1 MSTQDQQDQHE
12 EIGHESFRDRHSSI
26 TEEGKRKW
34 SYALQPKGKLYQY
47 RTWLSYF
54 YLLLFFTLPFIKL
67 DGNPMF
73 QFNFPEG
80 EFIFFGTLFTPQDF
94 IMFGIGMLIF
104 ILFIIIFTLI
114 YGRIFCGWVCPQTIF
129 MEMVFRKI
137 EYLIEGDGNKQ
148 RINNKK
154 AWTTELYIRKT
165 IKHIIF
171 LAISFAISNTFLAYI
186 IGVDSLFKIMQ
197 EPVSAHLVGFIAIFF
212 FTMAFYVVYAF
223 VREIVCTVIC
233 PYGRLQG
240 VLLDKN
246 SIIVAYNYL
255 RGEPRNKKK
264 TAENAGD
271 CIDCGMCVN
280 VCPTNI
286 DIRNGTQL
294 ECINCTACIDACNM
308 MMKKVG
314 KEPELIT
321 FASENGIAS
330 GKKFEFTY
338 RIKSYTAVL
347 GILMVLLTILI
358 ITRTT
363 FDATIMR
370 VPGQSIQE
378 NADGTISNL
387 YRIKVTNKSNK
398 ALPYHLVASD
408 PQIKIE
414 RIGIPLDS
422 LKGRQLTEETFFIK
436 VLPANIH
443 KRKMKYEIK
452 LMSGNKVMETKTA
465 TFISEF

>member
-1 MSTQDQQDQHE
+1 MSVN
-12 EIGHESFRDRHSSI
+12 EIGDEEFRNRHSTI
-26 TEEGKRKW
+26 DVEGKRNW
-34 SYALQPKGKLYQY
+34 VYAIQPKGILYKY
-47 RTWLSYF
+47 RSWLSYF
-54 YLLLFFTLPFIKL
+54 YLILFVSLPFIKL

-73 QFNFPEG
+73 QFNFLEG

-114 YGRIFCGWVCPQTIF
+114 YGRIFCGWICPQTIF

-137 EYLIEGDGNKQ
+137 EYWIEGNGNKQ
-148 RINNKK
+148 KLNNSKN
-154 AWTTELYIRKT
+154 WTTELYIRKT

-171 LAISFAISNTFLAYI
+171 LAISFGISNIFLSYI
-186 IGVDSLFKIMQ
+186 IGVDQLYQMIR
-197 EPVSAHLVGFIAIFF
+197 EPVSIHLVGFVTMIFF
-212 FTMAFYVVYAF
+212 TLAFYAVYAF
-223 VREIVCTVIC
+223 IREIVCTVIC

-255 RGEPRNKKK
+255 RGEPRDKKK
-264 TAENAGD
+264 DNDGAGD

-308 MMKKVG
+308 MMKNVG
-314 KEPELIT
+314 RPPELIT
-321 FASENGIAS
+321 FASENSIAT

-338 RIKSYTAVL
+338 RIKSYTALL

-358 ITRTT
+358 VTRTT
-363 FDATIMR
+363 FDSTIMR
-370 VPGQSIQE
+370 VPGQTLQE
-378 NADGTISNL
+378 NVDGTISNL

-398 ALPYHLVASD
+398 TLAYQMVATN
-408 PQIKIE
+408 PFVKIE
-414 RIGIPLDS
+414 RIGVRIDS
-422 LKGRQLTEETFFIK
+422 LRGRQLAEETFFLKI
-436 VLPANIH
+436 LPSNVN
-443 KRKMKYEIK
+443 KRKVDFEIL
-452 LMSGNKVMETKTA
+452 LMNGDKVMEKKSA
-465 TFISEF
+465 IFISEY

>member
-1 MSTQDQQDQHE
+1 MSE
-12 EIGHESFRDRHSSI
+12 YEIGDEEFRNRHSTI
-26 TEEGKRKW
+26 NVEGKRNW
-34 SYALQPKGKLYQY
+34 VYAIQPKGKLYQY

-54 YLLLFFTLPFIKL
+54 YLLLFVSLPFIKL

-80 EFIFFGTLFTPQDF
+80 EFIFFGVLFTPQDF

-104 ILFIIIFTLI
+104 ILFIIIFTLV
-114 YGRIFCGWVCPQTIF
+114 YGRIFCGWICPQTIF

-137 EYLIEGDGNKQ
+137 EYWIEGNGNKQ
-148 RINNKK
+148 KLNDRKK
-154 AWTTELYIRKT
+154 WTTEIYVRKT

-171 LAISFAISNTFLAYI
+171 LAISFGISNIFLSYI
-186 IGVDSLFKIMQ
+186 IGVDQLYDMMR
-197 EPVSAHLVGFIAIFF
+197 EPVSMHVIGFVTMIFF
-212 FTMAFYVVYAF
+212 TLAFYAVYAF
-223 VREIVCTVIC
+223 IREIVCTVIC

-255 RGEPRNKKK
+255 RGEPRDKKK
-264 TAENAGD
+264 DNKSAGD

-308 MMKKVG
+308 MMKNVG
-314 KEPELIT
+314 KPPELIT
-321 FASENGIAS
+321 FASENSIAT
-330 GKKFEFTY
+330 GRKFEFTY
-338 RIKSYTAVL
+338 RIKLYTSVL
-347 GILMVLLTILI
+347 GILMVMLTILI

-363 FDATIMR
+363 FDSTIMR
-370 VPGQSIQE
+370 VPGQTLQE

-398 ALPYHLVASD
+398 TLAYQMVVTNPAV
-408 PQIKIE
+408 KIV
-414 RIGIPLDS
+414 RIGAPLDS
-422 LKGRQLTEETFFIK
+422 LKGRQLAEETFFLK
-436 VLPANIH
+436 VLPENVN
-443 KRKMKYEIK
+443 KRKVDFEIL
-452 LMSGNKVMETKTA
+452 LMSGDKLMEKKSA
-465 TFISEF
+465 IFISEY

>member
-1 MSTQDQQDQHE
+1 MSE
-12 EIGHESFRDRHSSI
+12 YEIGDEEFRNRHSTI
-26 TEEGKRKW
+26 NVEGKRNW
-34 SYALQPKGKLYQY
+34 VYAIRPKGKLYQY

-54 YLLLFFTLPFIKL
+54 YLLLFVSLPFIKL

-80 EFIFFGTLFTPQDF
+80 EFIFFGVLFTPQDF

-104 ILFIIIFTLI
+104 ILFIIIFTLV
-114 YGRIFCGWVCPQTIF
+114 YGRIFCGWICPQTIF

-137 EYLIEGDGNKQ
+137 EYWIEGNGNKQ
-148 RINNKK
+148 KLNERKK
-154 AWTTELYIRKT
+154 WTTEIYVRKT

-171 LAISFAISNTFLAYI
+171 LAISFGISNIFLSYI
-186 IGVDSLFKIMQ
+186 IGVDQLYNMMR
-197 EPVSAHLVGFIAIFF
+197 EPVSMHVIGFVTMIFF
-212 FTMAFYVVYAF
+212 TLAFYAVYAF
-223 VREIVCTVIC
+223 IREIVCTVIC

-255 RGEPRNKKK
+255 RGEPRDKKK
-264 TAENAGD
+264 DNKSAGD

-308 MMKKVG
+308 MMKNVG
-314 KEPELIT
+314 KPPELIT
-321 FASENGIAS
+321 FASENNIAT
-330 GKKFEFTY
+330 GRKFEFTY
-338 RIKSYTAVL
+338 RIKLYTSVL
-347 GILMVLLTILI
+347 GILMVLLAILI

-363 FDATIMR
+363 FDSTIMR
-370 VPGQSIQE
+370 VPGQTLQE

-398 ALPYHLVASD
+398 TLAYQMVATN
-408 PQIKIE
+408 PAVKIV
-414 RIGIPLDS
+414 RIGAPLDS
-422 LKGRQLTEETFFIK
+422 LKGRQLAEETFFLK
-436 VLPANIH
+436 VLPENVN
-443 KRKMKYEIK
+443 KRKVDFEIL
-452 LMSGNKVMETKTA
+452 LMNGNKVMEKKSA
-465 TFISEF
+465 IFISEY

>member
-1 MSTQDQQDQHE
+1 MSE
-12 EIGHESFRDRHSSI
+12 EVVSEEFRNRHSTI
-26 TEEGKRKW
+26 NKEGKRNW
-34 SYALQPKGKLYQY
+34 IYALQPKGKLYQY

-54 YLLLFFTLPFIKL
+54 YLILFVSLPFIKI

-80 EFIFFGTLFTPQDF
+80 EFTFFGALFTPQDF

-114 YGRIFCGWVCPQTIF
+114 YGRIFCGWICPQTIF

-137 EYLIEGDGNKQ
+137 EYFIEGDGNKQ
-148 RINNKK
+148 KLNNRKE
-154 AWTTELYIRKT
+154 WTTEIYVRKT
-165 IKHIIF
+165 IKHIVF
-171 LAISFAISNTFLAYI
+171 LAISFAISNIFLAYI
-186 IGVDSLFKIMQ
+186 LGVDGVFHIMR
-197 EPVSAHLVGFIAIFF
+197 EPISNHVVGFIAMVF
-212 FTMAFYVVYAF
+212 FTLAFYVVYAF

-246 SIIVAYNYL
+246 SILVAYNYL

-264 TAENAGD
+264 ATEGAGD

-308 MMKKVG
+308 MMKSVG
-314 KEPELIT
+314 RPPELIT
-321 FASENGIAS
+321 FASENSIAS
-330 GKKFEFTY
+330 GKQFEFTY

-347 GILMVLLTILI
+347 GILMILLTVLV

-370 VPGQSIQE
+370 VPGQTLQE

-387 YRIKVTNKSNK
+387 YRIKVTNKSNSTL
-398 ALPYHLVASD
+398 AYHLVATD
-408 PQIKIE
+408 PSVKIE
-414 RIGIPLDS
+414 RIGMPLDS
-422 LKGRQLTEETFFIK
+422 LKGRQLTEETFFLK
-436 VLPANIH
+436 VLPANVK
-443 KRKMKYEIK
+443 KRKVDFEIK
-452 LMSGNKVMETKTA
+452 LMSGTKVMETKKA
-465 TFISEF
+465 IFISEY

>member
-1 MSTQDQQDQHE
+1 MSE
-12 EIGHESFRDRHSSI
+12 YEIGDEEFRNRHSTI
-26 TEEGKRKW
+26 NVEGKRNW
-34 SYALQPKGKLYQY
+34 VYAIQPKGKLYQY

-54 YLLLFFTLPFIKL
+54 YLLLFVSLPFIKL

-80 EFIFFGTLFTPQDF
+80 EFIFFGVLFTPQDF

-104 ILFIIIFTLI
+104 ILFIIIFTLV
-114 YGRIFCGWVCPQTIF
+114 YGRIFCGWICPQTIF

-137 EYLIEGDGNKQ
+137 EYWIEGNGNKQ
-148 RINNKK
+148 KLNDRKK
-154 AWTTELYIRKT
+154 WTTEIYVRKT

-171 LAISFAISNTFLAYI
+171 LAISFGISNIFLSYI
-186 IGVDSLFKIMQ
+186 IGVDQLYNMMR
-197 EPVSAHLVGFIAIFF
+197 EPISMHVIGFVTMIFF
-212 FTMAFYVVYAF
+212 TLAFYAVYAF
-223 VREIVCTVIC
+223 IREIVCTVIC

-255 RGEPRNKKK
+255 RGEPRDKKK
-264 TAENAGD
+264 DNKSAGD

-308 MMKKVG
+308 MMKNVG
-314 KEPELIT
+314 KPPELIT
-321 FASENGIAS
+321 FASENSIAT
-330 GKKFEFTY
+330 GRKFEFTY
-338 RIKSYTAVL
+338 RIKLYTSVL
-347 GILMVLLTILI
+347 GILMVMLTILI

-363 FDATIMR
+363 FDSTIMR
-370 VPGQSIQE
+370 VPGQTLQE

-398 ALPYHLVASD
+398 TLAYQMVVTNPAV
-408 PQIKIE
+408 KIV
-414 RIGIPLDS
+414 RIGAPLDS
-422 LKGRQLTEETFFIK
+422 LKGRQLAEETFFLK
-436 VLPANIH
+436 VLPENVN
-443 KRKMKYEIK
+443 KRKVDFEIL
-452 LMSGNKVMETKTA
+452 LMSGNKVMEKKSA
-465 TFISEF
+465 IFISEY

>member
-1 MSTQDQQDQHE
+1 MSE
-12 EIGHESFRDRHSSI
+12 YEIGDEEFRNRHSTI
-26 TEEGKRKW
+26 NVEGKRNW
-34 SYALQPKGKLYQY
+34 VYAIQPKGKLYQY

-54 YLLLFFTLPFIKL
+54 YLLLFVSLPFIKL

-80 EFIFFGTLFTPQDF
+80 EFIFFGVLFTPQDF

-104 ILFIIIFTLI
+104 ILFIIIFTLV
-114 YGRIFCGWVCPQTIF
+114 YGRIFCGWICPQTIF

-137 EYLIEGDGNKQ
+137 EYWIEGNGNKQ
-148 RINNKK
+148 KLNDRKK
-154 AWTTELYIRKT
+154 WTTEIYVRKT

-171 LAISFAISNTFLAYI
+171 LAISFGISNIFLSYI
-186 IGVDSLFKIMQ
+186 IGVDQLYDMMR
-197 EPVSAHLVGFIAIFF
+197 EPVSMHVIGFVTMIFF
-212 FTMAFYVVYAF
+212 TLAFYAVYAF
-223 VREIVCTVIC
+223 IREIVCTVIC

-255 RGEPRNKKK
+255 RGEPRDKKK
-264 TAENAGD
+264 DNKSAGD

-308 MMKKVG
+308 MMKNVG
-314 KEPELIT
+314 KPPELIT
-321 FASENGIAS
+321 FASENSIAT
-330 GKKFEFTY
+330 GRKFEFTY
-338 RIKSYTAVL
+338 RIKLYTSVL
-347 GILMVLLTILI
+347 GILMVMLTILI

-363 FDATIMR
+363 FDSTIMR
-370 VPGQSIQE
+370 VPGQTLQE

-398 ALPYHLVASD
+398 TLAYQMVVTNPAV
-408 PQIKIE
+408 KIV
-414 RIGIPLDS
+414 RIGAPLDS
-422 LKGRQLTEETFFIK
+422 LKGRQLAEETFFLK
-436 VLPANIH
+436 VLPENVN
-443 KRKMKYEIK
+443 KRKVDFEIL
-452 LMSGNKVMETKTA
+452 LMSGNKVMEKKSA
-465 TFISEF
+465 IFISEY

>member
-1 MSTQDQQDQHE
+1 MSDY
-12 EIGHESFRDRHSSI
+12 EIGNEEFRNRHSTI
-26 TEEGKRKW
+26 NEEGKRNW
-34 SYALQPKGKLYQY
+34 IYAIQPKGKLYNY

-54 YLLLFFTLPFIKL
+54 YLLLFVSLPFIRL

-80 EFIFFGTLFTPQDF
+80 EFIFFGVLFTPQDF

-137 EYLIEGDGNKQ
+137 EYWIEGNGNKQ
-148 RINNKK
+148 KLNNKK
-154 AWTTELYIRKT
+154 KWTTEIYIRKT
-165 IKHIIF
+165 VKHIIF
-171 LAISFAISNTFLAYI
+171 LAISFGISNIFLSYI
-186 IGVDSLFKIMQ
+186 IGTDGLLNMMK
-197 EPVSAHLVGFIAIFF
+197 EPVSNHLVGFVTMIFF
-212 FTMAFYVVYAF
+212 TLTFYAVYAF

-246 SIIVAYNYL
+246 SIIVAYDYL
-255 RGEPRNKKK
+255 RGEPRNKKS
-264 TAENAGD
+264 TEEGAGD

-308 MMKKVG
+308 MMKNVG
-314 KEPELIT
+314 KPPELIT
-321 FASENGIAS
+321 FASENSIAS

-347 GILMVLLTILI
+347 GILMILLTILI
-358 ITRTT
+358 VTRTT
-363 FDATIMR
+363 FDSTIMR
-370 VPGQSIQE
+370 VPGQTLQE

-398 ALPYHLVASD
+398 TLAYQMVATN
-408 PQIKIE
+408 PAVKIE
-414 RIGIPLDS
+414 RIGARIDS
-422 LKGRQLTEETFFIK
+422 LRGRQLAEETFFLK
-436 VLPANIH
+436 VLPSKVN
-443 KRKMKYEIK
+443 KRKVDFEIL
-452 LMSGNKVMETKTA
+452 LMSGNNVMEKKSA
-465 TFISEF
+465 IFISEY

>member
-1 MSTQDQQDQHE
+1 MSEH
-12 EIGHESFRDRHSSI
+12 EIGNEAFRNRHSTI
-26 TEEGKRKW
+26 NVEGKRNW
-34 SYALQPKGKLYQY
+34 IYAIQPKGKLYNY

-54 YLLLFFTLPFIKL
+54 YLLLFVSLPFIRL

-80 EFIFFGTLFTPQDF
+80 EFIFFGVLFTPQDF

-114 YGRIFCGWVCPQTIF
+114 YGRNFCGWICPQTIF

-137 EYLIEGDGNKQ
+137 EYWIEGNGNKQ
-148 RINNKK
+148 KLKNNKK
-154 AWTTELYIRKT
+154 WTTEIYIRKT
-165 IKHIIF
+165 VKHIIF
-171 LAISFAISNTFLAYI
+171 LAISFGISNIFLSYI
-186 IGVDSLFKIMQ
+186 IGTDALLNMAK
-197 EPVSAHLVGFIAIFF
+197 EPVSNHLVGFVTMIFF
-212 FTMAFYVVYAF
+212 TLTFYVVYAF

-246 SIIVAYNYL
+246 SIIVAYDYL
-255 RGEPRNKKK
+255 RGEPRNKK
-264 TAENAGD
+264 TTTVGAGD

-308 MMKKVG
+308 MMKNVG
-314 KEPELIT
+314 KPPELIT

-330 GKKFEFTY
+330 SKKFAFTY

-347 GILMVLLTILI
+347 SILMVLLTILI
-358 ITRTT
+358 VTRTT
-363 FDATIMR
+363 FDSTIMR
-370 VPGQSIQE
+370 VPGQTLQE
-378 NADGTISNL
+378 NEDGTISNL

-398 ALPYHLVASD
+398 TLAYQMVATN
-408 PQIKIE
+408 PAVKIE
-414 RIGIPLDS
+414 RVGARIDS
-422 LKGRQLTEETFFIK
+422 LHGRQLTEETFFLK
-436 VLPANIH
+436 VLPS
-443 KRKMKYEIK
+443 KVKERKIEFEIL
-452 LMSGNKVMETKTA
+452 LMSGKKVMERKSA
-465 TFISEF
+465 IFISEF

>member
-1 MSTQDQQDQHE
+1 MSE
-12 EIGHESFRDRHSSI
+12 YEIGDEEFRNRHSTI
-26 TEEGKRKW
+26 NVEGKRNW
-34 SYALQPKGKLYQY
+34 VYAIQPKGKLYQY

-54 YLLLFFTLPFIKL
+54 YLLLFVSLPFIKL

-80 EFIFFGTLFTPQDF
+80 EFIFFGVLFTPQDF

-104 ILFIIIFTLI
+104 ILFIIIFTLV
-114 YGRIFCGWVCPQTIF
+114 YGRIFCGWICPQTIF

-137 EYLIEGDGNKQ
+137 EYWIEGNGNKQ
-148 RINNKK
+148 KLNDRKK
-154 AWTTELYIRKT
+154 WTTEIYVRKT

-171 LAISFAISNTFLAYI
+171 LAISFGISNIFLSYI
-186 IGVDSLFKIMQ
+186 IGVDQLYNMMR
-197 EPVSAHLVGFIAIFF
+197 EPVSMHVIGFVTMIFF
-212 FTMAFYVVYAF
+212 TLAFYAVYAF
-223 VREIVCTVIC
+223 IREIVCTVIC

-255 RGEPRNKKK
+255 RGEPRDKKK
-264 TAENAGD
+264 DNKSAGD

-308 MMKKVG
+308 MMKNVG
-314 KEPELIT
+314 KPPELIT
-321 FASENGIAS
+321 FASENSIAT
-330 GKKFEFTY
+330 GRKFEFTY
-338 RIKSYTAVL
+338 RIKLYTSVL
-347 GILMVLLTILI
+347 GILMVMLTILI

-363 FDATIMR
+363 FDSTIMR
-370 VPGQSIQE
+370 VPGQTLQE

-398 ALPYHLVASD
+398 TLAYQMVVTNPAV
-408 PQIKIE
+408 KIV
-414 RIGIPLDS
+414 RIGAPLDS
-422 LKGRQLTEETFFIK
+422 LKGRQLAEETFFLK
-436 VLPANIH
+436 VLPENVN
-443 KRKMKYEIK
+443 KRKVDFEIL
-452 LMSGNKVMETKTA
+452 LMSGNKVMEKKSA
-465 TFISEF
+465 IFISEY

>member
-1 MSTQDQQDQHE
+1 MSEAINE
-12 EIGHESFRDRHSSI
+12 EFRNRHSTI
-26 TEEGKRKW
+26 NKEGKRNW
-34 SYALQPKGKLYQY
+34 IYALQPKGKLYQY

-54 YLLLFFTLPFIKL
+54 YLILFVSLPFIKI

-73 QFNFPEG
+73 QFNLPEG
-80 EFIFFGTLFTPQDF
+80 EFTFFGVLFTPQDF

-137 EYLIEGDGNKQ
+137 EYFIEGDGNKQ
-148 RINNKK
+148 KNNSKK
-154 AWTTELYIRKT
+154 EWTTEIYVRKT
-165 IKHIIF
+165 IKHIVF
-171 LAISFAISNTFLAYI
+171 LAISFGISNIFLSYI
-186 IGVDSLFKIMQ
+186 IGVDGVFAIMR
-197 EPVSAHLVGFIAIFF
+197 EPISNHVVGFVAMVF
-212 FTMAFYVVYAF
+212 FTLAFYVVYAF

-246 SIIVAYNYL
+246 SILVAYNYL

-264 TAENAGD
+264 ASEGAGD

-308 MMKKVG
+308 MMKNVG
-314 KEPELIT
+314 KPPELIT
-321 FASENGIAS
+321 FASENSIAS

-347 GILMVLLTILI
+347 GLLMVLLTVLI
-358 ITRTT
+358 VTRTT

-370 VPGQSIQE
+370 VPGQTLQE

-387 YRIKVTNKSNK
+387 YRIKVTNKSNLTL
-398 ALPYHLVASD
+398 AYHLVAAD
-408 PQIKIE
+408 PTVKIE
-414 RIGIPLDS
+414 RIGQPLDS
-422 LKGRQLTEETFFIK
+422 LKGRQLTEETFFLK
-436 VLPANIH
+436 VLPANVK
-443 KRKMKYEIK
+443 KRKVDFEIK
-452 LMSGNKVMETKTA
+452 LMSGTKLMETKKA
-465 TFISEF
+465 VFISEY

>member
-1 MSTQDQQDQHE
+1 MSEHE
-12 EIGHESFRDRHSSI
+12 FGEEEFRNRHSTI
-26 TEEGKRKW
+26 NVEGKRNW
-34 SYALQPKGKLYQY
+34 VYAILPKGKLYQY
-47 RTWLSYF
+47 RSWISYF
-54 YLLLFFTLPFIKL
+54 YLLLFISLPFIKI

-80 EFIFFGTLFTPQDF
+80 EFIFFGVLFTPQDF
-94 IMFGIGMLIF
+94 ILFGIGMLIF

-114 YGRIFCGWVCPQTIF
+114 YGRIFCGWICPQTIF

-137 EYLIEGDGNKQ
+137 EYWIEGDGNKQ
-148 RINNKK
+148 KLNDRKK
-154 AWTTELYIRKT
+154 WTTEIYIRKT

-171 LAISFAISNTFLAYI
+171 LAISFGISTIFLSYI
-186 IGVDSLFKIMQ
+186 IGVDQLYQMMR
-197 EPVSAHLVGFIAIFF
+197 EPVSMHVVGFIAMIFF
-212 FTMAFYVVYAF
+212 TLAFYAVYAF

-255 RGEPRNKKK
+255 RGEPRNKKPK
-264 TAENAGD
+264 TEGAGD

-308 MMKKVG
+308 MMKNVG
-314 KEPELIT
+314 KQPELIT
-321 FASENGIAS
+321 FASESSIAS

-338 RIKSYTAVL
+338 RIKLYTAVL
-347 GILMVLLTILI
+347 GILMVLLTLLI
-358 ITRTT
+358 VTRTT
-363 FDATIMR
+363 FDSTILR
-370 VPGQSIQE
+370 VPGQTLQE

-398 ALPYHLVASD
+398 TLAY
-408 PQIKIE
+408 QIVTTNPAVKIE
-414 RIGIPLDS
+414 RIGAPLDS
-422 LKGRQLTEETFFIK
+422 LKGRQLAEETFFLK
-436 VLPANIH
+436 VLPENVK
-443 KRKMKYEIK
+443 KRKVDFDIV
-452 LMSGNKVMETKTA
+452 LMSGNKVMEKKSA
-465 TFISEF
+465 IFISEY

>member
-1 MSTQDQQDQHE
+1 MGEKENDE
-12 EIGHESFRDRHSSI
+12 EEFRNRHSTI
-26 TEEGKRKW
+26 NVEGKRNW
-34 SYALQPKGKLYQY
+34 VYAIQPKGKLYQY
-47 RTWLSYF
+47 RSWLSYF
-54 YLLLFFTLPFIKL
+54 YLILFVSLPFIKL
-67 DGNPMF
+67 NGNPMF

-114 YGRIFCGWVCPQTIF
+114 YGRIFCGWICPQTIF

-137 EYLIEGDGNKQ
+137 EYWIEGNGNKQ
-148 RINNKK
+148 KLNNGKK
-154 AWTTELYIRKT
+154 WTTEMYMRKT

-171 LAISFAISNTFLAYI
+171 IAISFGISNIFLAYI
-186 IGVDSLFKIMQ
+186 MGVDQLYNMMQ
-197 EPVSAHLVGFIAIFF
+197 EPVYLHVVGFVAMIFF
-212 FTMAFYVVYAF
+212 TLAFYTVYAF
-223 VREIVCTVIC
+223 IREIVCTVIC
-233 PYGRLQG
+233 PYGRLQS

-264 TAENAGD
+264 DKKEAGD

-314 KEPELIT
+314 KPPELIT
-321 FASENGIAS
+321 FASENSIAS
-330 GKKFEFTY
+330 SKKFEFTY

-358 ITRTT
+358 VTRTT
-363 FDATIMR
+363 FDSTIMR
-370 VPGQSIQE
+370 VPGQTLQE

-398 ALPYHLVASD
+398 TLAYEMVATN
-408 PQIKIE
+408 PAVKIE
-414 RIGIPLDS
+414 RIGSRIDS
-422 LKGRQLTEETFFIK
+422 LRGRQLAEETFFLK
-436 VLPANIH
+436 VLPSNVN
-443 KRKMKYEIK
+443 KRKVDFEIL
-452 LMSGNKVMETKTA
+452 LMSGDKIMEKKSA
-465 TFISEF
+465 IFISEF